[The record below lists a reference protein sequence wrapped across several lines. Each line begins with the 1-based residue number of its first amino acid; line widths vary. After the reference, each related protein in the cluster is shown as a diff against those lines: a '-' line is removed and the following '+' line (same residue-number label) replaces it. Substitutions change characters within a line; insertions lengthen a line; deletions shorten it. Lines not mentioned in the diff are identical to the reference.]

1 MGYEPTLMLFH
12 SVEFCVF
19 FAAIFA
25 MALVVPRKARWF
37 FLLLGSYYFY
47 GFWKWDYL
55 LLLAAATLASYGAAR
70 AMAAATGGRRKL
82 WLGLGLAVTLG
93 LLIVFKYLDLL
104 LQTLHDL
111 AGVLFR
117 LQPLA
122 PLKILLPIGIS
133 FYTFKAVSYLI
144 DVYYQRIPAERHLG
158 IFALYVSF
166 FPQLLAGPIDRA
178 AQFIPQLKAPAPLT
192 FERVVSG
199 FQLVAWGLFK
209 KMVIADR
216 LVLFVDE
223 VFRHPEG
230 QGLQLLVAVYFF
242 AFQIYC
248 DFSGYSDIAVGISR
262 ILGYDSM
269 KNFDFPY
276 FARSIPQFWSRWHIS
291 LSSWLRDYLFLPI
304 AYAVMR
310 RIQGEK
316 LLRVKAETWGYFI
329 AIFLTMLLG
338 GLWHG
343 ASWNFVAWG
352 GLFAVYQVFSYA
364 SRRLRKKMLR
374 VCGLQRRPRLHAAL
388 SILLTFHL
396 VSLAWVFFRAPSFAA
411 ALSFLKR
418 LSLEWPRNFSVHL
431 AVNLVLLLIFVI
443 MEFFLKNRESH
454 GFWRRWPVWCRVAA
468 FALFCC
474 LLIILAVDNSNEFIY
489 FQF

>member
-1 MGYEPTLMLFH
+1 MLFH
-12 SVEFCVF
+12 SAEFWIF
-19 FAAIFA
+19 FAALFA
-25 MALVVPRKARWF
+25 IALAVPRRARWF

-47 GFWKWDYL
+47 GVWKWEYL

-70 AMAAATGGRRKL
+70 AMAAAAGRRRKL

-93 LLIVFKYLDLL
+93 LLVVFKYLDLL
-104 LQTLHDL
+104 LQTAHDL
-111 AGVLFR
+111 AGAL
-117 LQPLA
+117 LGLEPLA

-144 DVYYQRIPAERHLG
+144 DVYHGRTPAERHLG
-158 IFALYVSF
+158 IYALYVSF

-178 AQFIPQLKAPAPLT
+178 AQFIPQLKAPPPCT
-192 FERVVSG
+192 YERVASG
-199 FQLVAWGLFK
+199 FQLVVWGLFK
-209 KMVIADR
+209 KLVIADR
-216 LVLFVDE
+216 LALFVDE

-230 QGLQLLVAVYFF
+230 QGLQLLAAVYFF

-248 DFSGYSDIAVGISR
+248 DFSGYSDIAVGLSR

-291 LSSWLRDYLFLPI
+291 LSSWLRDYLFLPG

-310 RIQGEK
+310 RIRGER
-316 LLRVKAETWGYFI
+316 LLRVKAETWGYFV

-352 GLFAVYQVFSYA
+352 GLFAVYQAVSYA
-364 SRRLRKKMLR
+364 GKKPRKRLLR
-374 VCGLQRRPRLHAAL
+374 LCGLQRRPRLHAAL

-396 VSLAWVFFRAPSFAA
+396 VSLAWVFFRSHSLAA
-411 ALSFLKR
+411 AWSFLGR
-418 LSLEWPRNFSVHL
+418 LSLERPGQFSPHL
-431 AVNLVLLLIFVI
+431 AVNLVLLLLFAV
-443 MEFFLKNRESH
+443 MEFFFKNRETR
-454 GFWRRWPVWCRVAA
+454 GFWRRWPVCCRVAA

-474 LLIILAVDNSNEFIY
+474 LVIVLAVDSSNEFIY